1 MKPSTSSP
9 RRVFLSR
16 QPRDKRWTA
25 SSTQL
30 PPVSLVSLPHSP
42 FLPWGGVKL
51 TQEAASKTSDQ
62 LRNKSNFCHGVASP
76 GTPCRGHGIARAV
89 SGRGW
94 AYNSP
99 ALPAELLL
107 PKIKAQQSKCPFLH
121 WEELLPPVRAP
132 ENLAGEDTPS
142 RGRLGSSYLGLDT
155 KVSACAS
162 TTCSKKRR
170 HHRVVVLCQF
180 PASVGSRR
188 EMKLSRKHHKLHPK
202 RQNRYIEFVPLQRS
216 CLGCYVP
223 IELSPS
229 VPCEAAAL

>member
-1 MKPSTSSP
+1 M
-9 RRVFLSR
+9 
-16 QPRDKRWTA
+16 
-25 SSTQL
+25 
-30 PPVSLVSLPHSP
+30 
-42 FLPWGGVKL
+42 
-51 TQEAASKTSDQ
+51 
-62 LRNKSNFCHGVASP
+62 SP

-121 WEELLPPVRAP
+121 WEELLSPVRAP

-180 PASVGSRR
+180 PASVSSRR